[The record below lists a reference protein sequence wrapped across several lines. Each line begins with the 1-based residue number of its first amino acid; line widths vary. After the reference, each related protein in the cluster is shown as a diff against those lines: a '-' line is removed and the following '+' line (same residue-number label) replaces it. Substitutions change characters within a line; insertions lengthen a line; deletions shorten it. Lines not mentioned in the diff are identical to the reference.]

1 MIIIN
6 MRIEEMILIDEIMI
20 KDEKLKKSINKNT
33 NKNIIV

>member
-20 KDEKLKKSINKNT
+20 KDEKLKKSINKNI